1 MKNSAKYGDKPCDAG
16 TLAMFVLSQTDPKN
30 VAALNNLNADATAS
44 SSAKV
49 NGAEALSDNLT
60 DDQKKVNEARQFAKE
75 RKERKERKKN
85 RR

>member
-1 MKNSAKYGDKPCDAG
+1 
-16 TLAMFVLSQTDPKN
+16 MFVLSQTDPKN

-60 DDQKKVNEARQFAKE
+60 DDQKRLTKQDNLRKKDKKE
-75 RKERKERKKN
+75 RKIES
-85 RR
+85 RRENEQSIK